1 MLLVE
6 YSVLEARVT
15 ESKSGQKKM
24 ILSGKF
30 QKCDEANNN
39 NRVYPRK
46 VLESQVKNLN
56 EKIKSRSLVGAL
68 DHPLNDE
75 IQLSQ
80 ASHLITN
87 LEVKSNGDVIGEC
100 EILSTPS
107 GKIVQALINDGVK
120 IGISS
125 RGLGTLSEGAKYK
138 TVNEDFKLLTFD
150 LVSDP
155 STHGAYPSLTESVK
169 LNSQKAQAIVS
180 RMRREQIAM
189 TMLKQKINEALGE
202 DLDEGAFGDM
212 AKKGARGVGK
222 AIGKAASW
230 AGKRAGKNL
239 KDFGNFAAPKVKS
252 GLGKAAKW
260 AAHSAGKTI
269 GAARSGMQKSGTTKP
284 NSDGGIARKLGRA
297 AGAAGSGI
305 KKGITTTSDFIQKR
319 AASKADVKQSAPKP
333 SVKKV
338 RRTPPASASDRR
350 TGRARKA
357 ANIYAEKRHAAKQA
371 QAKANSHF
379 GAGVNA
385 KPKYIKPKPNKN
397 NAFGAGVN
405 EAFVTSLIA
414 LYEAG
419 RVKTTNKFLKNYNT
433 RDSATRAPGTKTS
446 NIARAKAE
454 AHSTEKSAVG
464 RRRDGQRAEQLNK
477 GRALSKAHESLLQV
491 IEGATKAANK
501 IKKSGWESRQGAKQ
515 AAKGTIGSGK
525 HPGSRVGDAETA
537 QKKHNKG
544 SGLSAMLRAGN
555 KAASRQGRANR
566 DSMEKSAASL
576 MKANKRKKKKF
587 IPT

>member
-15 ESKSGQKKM
+15 ESKTGKKKM
-24 ILSGKF
+24 ILAGKF

-46 VLESQVKNLN
+46 VLESQVKLLN
-56 EKIKSRSLVGAL
+56 EKIQSRSLVGAL
-68 DHPLNDE
+68 DHPPNDE

-125 RGLGTLSEGAKYK
+125 RGLGTLSEGAKHK

-222 AIGKAASW
+222 AIGKAAGW
-230 AGKRAGKNL
+230 AGRRAGKNL

-260 AAHSAGKTI
+260 AAHSAGKTV
-269 GAARSGMQKSGTTKP
+269 GAARDGLKKSGPAKP
-284 NSDGGIARKLGRA
+284 KSDGGIARKLGRA

-319 AASKADVKQSAPKP
+319 AASKAAAKQSAPKP
-333 SVKKV
+333 SPKKIM
-338 RRTPPASASDRR
+338 RTPPASASDRR

-357 ANIYAEKRHAAKQA
+357 ANIHAEKRHAQKQA

-385 KPKYIKPKPNKN
+385 KPKPKKSD
-397 NAFGAGVN
+397 AFGAGVH
-405 EAFVTSLIA
+405 EAFVTSLVS

-419 RVKTTNKFLKNYNT
+419 RIKTINKFLKNANT
-433 RDSATRAPGTKTS
+433 RDSASRAPGTSTS
-446 NIARAKAE
+446 NIARAQAQ

-464 RRRDGQRAEQLNK
+464 RKRAGQRAEMTNK
-477 GRALSKAHESLLQV
+477 GRALSKARESLFQV

-501 IKKSGWESRQGAKQ
+501 IKKSGWESRHGSKQVNMGA
-515 AAKGTIGSGK
+515 IGSGNR
-525 HPGSRVGDAETA
+525 PGSRVGDAEEA

-544 SGLSAMLRAGN
+544 SGISATLRAGN

-576 MKANKRKKKKF
+576 TKANKRKKKKRVSF
-587 IPT
+587 